1 MKNFKII
8 NNKDASK
15 MNRVLFIARVDPDE
29 EDLKLTAKSILKSY
43 CEEKEVFERP
53 KYIDIVEDLA
63 SSYFKFKEN

>member
-1 MKNFKII
+1 MH
-8 NNKDASK
+8 NKDASK

-43 CEEKEVFERP
+43 CEEKNAFEKS

-63 SSYFKFKEN
+63 SSYYKFKEN